1 MSHKLKIHSS
11 HLLLQNMKELPV
23 PKLGARFG
31 LFLLTLVLWVASD
44 ARATTVIAPDF
55 DHLVSRADAIFEGN
69 VTNIQSQWIGEGSEH
84 RIVTFV
90 TFTVDQSLKGDL
102 GNTYTIRMLGGTV
115 DGKTMSVTDAPKFAI
130 GDHDLLFVENNGRQ
144 FIPLVGIQHGRFR
157 IQKGEA
163 GDDVLVTGEEQPLA
177 DVAQLGKDEP
187 EIARNR
193 RSLSL
198 QQFKAAV
205 QDRVREQKA
214 RRNTP

>member
-1 MSHKLKIHSS
+1 MKKLPVRRLSVRFA
-11 HLLLQNMKELPV
+11 LLLLP
-23 PKLGARFG
+23 
-31 LFLLTLVLWVASD
+31 LVALAAS

-55 DHLVSRADAIFEGN
+55 DHLVSRADAIFEGD
-69 VTNIQSQWIGEGSEH
+69 VTNVQSQWIGEGAQH

-90 TFTVDQSLKGDL
+90 TFKVDQSLKGDL
-102 GNTYTIRMLGGTV
+102 GNSYTIRMLGGTV
-115 DGKTMSVTDAPKFAI
+115 DGETMSVTDAPKFAV

-144 FIPLVGIQHGRFR
+144 FIPLVGIQHGRIR
-157 IQKGEA
+157 IQKDQTGN
-163 GDDVLVTGEEQPLA
+163 DVLVTGEDQPLA

-187 EIARNR
+187 EVARNR